1 MCDVSRRIQHLESS
15 GFTYS
20 SFQEVRICFCV
31 NVEGAHAL
39 FSAGAM
45 IV

>member
-1 MCDVSRRIQHLESS
+1 MCDLSPRFQYLESS

-31 NVEGAHAL
+31 NVEGVHAL

-45 IV
+45 SV